1 MAEADPQIQPDA
13 ETDSAKKPRPRLRR
27 MALMLSVPAILL
39 ALGVG
44 YWLSLQGKISTDN
57 AYVRQDKVS
66 VSAEVNGK
74 IVDVAVAENQLVE
87 AGDLLFRIDP
97 EPYRIDLAEADAAI
111 ATAQADVTARA
122 GNASLTGADIAA
134 AQEDIAFAQATLR
147 RQQALWERGFTT
159 KAALEEAEHAVEQG
173 REALRVAQAEQ
184 AGARARLARGAAVPG
199 QDPRVAA
206 ASARR
211 QAAELDLSRT
221 EVRAP
226 MAGRV
231 GQTERLQ
238 PGQQVIAN
246 VPVVTLLATRSS
258 YVEANFKETDL
269 ADMQVGQPAKVT
281 FDAYPGVE
289 LKAHVDSI
297 GAGTNSEFSILPAQ
311 NSGSNWVKVTQ
322 RVPVRIA
329 LDEPSPRE
337 LIAGLSSVVT
347 VYTDRAED

>member
-184 AGARARLARGAAVPG
+184 AEARARLARDVHP
-199 QDPRVAA
+199 
-206 ASARR
+206 
-211 QAAELDLSRT
+211 
-221 EVRAP
+221 
-226 MAGRV
+226 
-231 GQTERLQ
+231 
-238 PGQQVIAN
+238 
-246 VPVVTLLATRSS
+246 LLATRG
-258 YVEANFKETDL
+258 VPGTHDLDL
-269 ADMQVGQPAKVT
+269 ADAV
-281 FDAYPGVE
+281 
-289 LKAHVDSI
+289 
-297 GAGTNSEFSILPAQ
+297 FSALASPVPPPVPRSPPPPPAQ
-311 NSGSNWVKVTQ
+311 RPRLPRVRRCPPAPAVT
-322 RVPVRIA
+322 
-329 LDEPSPRE
+329 PS
-337 LIAGLSSVVT
+337 AC
-347 VYTDRAED
+347 